1 MNWDKLFAC
10 IKLFYAPLNVAFCH
24 KLVLRGFKCAN
35 KSVFHNE
42 LRPFVID
49 LGDFVP
55 CFQQTAFYS
64 FKVELVVLMLEILFD
79 LLVRTQTFSYPLEV
93 LDDHLNHVL
102 LDGSLT

>member
-1 MNWDKLFAC
+1 
-10 IKLFYAPLNVAFCH
+10 
-24 KLVLRGFKCAN
+24 
-35 KSVFHNE
+35 
-42 LRPFVID
+42 

-55 CFQQTAFYS
+55 CFQQTAFYR